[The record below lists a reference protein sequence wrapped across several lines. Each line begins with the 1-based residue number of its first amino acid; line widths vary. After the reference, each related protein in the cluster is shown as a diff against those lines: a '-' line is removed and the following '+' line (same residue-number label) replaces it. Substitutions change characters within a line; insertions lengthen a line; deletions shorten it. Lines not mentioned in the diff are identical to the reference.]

1 MEHQTTTTTTTTTN
15 NNNNKRH
22 TIFFVKYIHKEDIL
36 VERDMQGPDVAQKK
50 LILLLG
56 NDGHS
61 QEKVN
66 KQMGNPSMLFPYL
79 SFYSRHVTIP
89 TTMAQQESDQSG

>member
-1 MEHQTTTTTTTTTN
+1 MEHQTTTTTTTTN

-22 TIFFVKYIHKEDIL
+22 TIIFVKYIHREDIL

-61 QEKVN
+61 REG
-66 KQMGNPSMLFPYL
+66 KQIDGEPIHVVSISIFLFQTCNNPYNNG
-79 SFYSRHVTIP
+79 TAGI
-89 TTMAQQESDQSG
+89 